1 MPAFISKW
9 WDYDFSWRLPT
20 VVGHIFV
27 MNLDHIIICF
37 YLNILVDNKYILE
50 SIFRC
55 LDGSYN
61 ISVCNSS
68 KSVLF
73 FFKLK

>member
-1 MPAFISKW
+1 MPVFISKW

-20 VVGHIFV
+20 MVGHIFV
-27 MNLDHIIICF
+27 MNLDYIIICF

-73 FFKLK
+73 FKLK